1 MEYTKPHLTFDQQ
14 VQKLSEHGLICDG
27 GPSTVQRLRAVG
39 YYRLSAY
46 VYPFR
51 ELLPPEQQSG
61 AHYRAD
67 NVRPQVTWANV
78 VDLWGFD
85 RSLRL
90 LCLDAAETIEVGV
103 RTQIAYVLGARDRF
117 GHTRRD
123 ALDEARCDAYCRE
136 APTESPTEFNG
147 WLVKYRDLVR
157 GAKNEDYVKH
167 HLLTYPQDEVP
178 IWVAVEFFS
187 FGAVNRLLGLL
198 KVEDANEVARAVGV
212 SSGSKLRAFLL
223 TVSYIRNLAAHHSR
237 LWNRTLT
244 VKLPKFYSTEVGP
257 DLVALATGTA
267 VEPKLYPALAVMAYL
282 VRNIDP
288 YSDWARKVRERV
300 LNKFPQV
307 PYLSPGTDMGF
318 PSGWESEPLWH
329 DAPRTT
335 GFALPSRRG

>member
-1 MEYTKPHLTFDQQ
+1 VEYTKPHLTFAQQ
-14 VQKLSEHGLICDG
+14 VQKLSDHGLVCDD
-27 GPSTVQRLRAVG
+27 GPGTVQRLQAVG

-46 VYPFR
+46 VYPYR
-51 ELLPPEQQSG
+51 ELLSAEQQSG

-67 NVRPQVTWANV
+67 NVRPQVTWKNV
-78 VDLWGFD
+78 VDLWAFD

-123 ALDEARCDAYCRE
+123 ALDAARCDAACRE
-136 APTESPTEFNG
+136 ADTEFDG
-147 WLVKYRDLVR
+147 WMEKYRDLVR
-157 GAKNEDYVKH
+157 GARNEDYVKH

-212 SSGSKLRAFLL
+212 SSGAKLRAFLL

-244 VKLPKFYSTEVGP
+244 VKLPKVYSTEVGP
-257 DLVALATGTA
+257 DLAALATGTA
-267 VEPKLYPALAVMAYL
+267 LEPKVYPALAVMAYL

-288 YSDWARKVRERV
+288 CSDWPRKVRERV

-307 PYLSPGTDMGF
+307 PYLTADTDMGF
-318 PSGWESEPLWH
+318 PAGWDAEPLWH
-329 DAPRTT
+329 DAPRMT
-335 GFALPSRRG
+335 GFILPSRRS